1 MASILEQAADAIV
14 THLAAQTQGD
24 GLTLNQTII
33 AAKKAFVSY
42 ALDDLKTDTTA
53 RVSVVAVDMEV
64 AEKNSE
70 RTGTRGR
77 VSWDY
82 VIDIGVHRAVASD
95 AEFFATMELYQQI
108 LDLFVLKRLP
118 GFDSLYWRRSKMV
131 TIGDPH
137 KYREQGAYLAVQRLT
152 FGGQR

>member
-14 THLAAQTQGD
+14 THLNEQTQGD
-24 GLTLNQTII
+24 GQTLNQTII
-33 AAKKAFVSY
+33 AAKKTFVSY

-64 AEKNSE
+64 AEKNGE

-82 VIDIGVHRAVASD
+82 FIDIGLHRAVASD
-95 AEFFATMELYQQI
+95 DEFFATMDLYQQV
-108 LDLFVLKRLP
+108 LDLLANKRLP
-118 GFDSLYWRRSKMV
+118 GFNSLYWRRSKVV
-131 TIGDPH
+131 TIGDPNL
-137 KYREQGAYLAVQRLT
+137 YREQGVYLAVQRLT